1 MPQVPR
7 LPRETSGHAKRRWMS
22 PSATP
27 AKQNVGGYNNWENV
41 YIIGIHTGCND
52 NTQKNKVPRLPR
64 KTKVDVSK
72 CHACHA
78 KCRGAPGDERRPST
92 PPCRASPVP
101 QAPRLTPNA
110 GSCRQVQRLPRKWNV
125 DVTSSTPAT
134 QMERRCHQVPRL
146 PHKVPRRPGRLTV
159 TKHATRASPVP
170 QVPRLPRKENVCDV
184 TKCHTCQA
192 KRRWMSPSLPRKVPR
207 CHRRPAPATQRECGC
222 LTVPRL
228 PRKTK
233 VNVAKCHACHVKR
246 RWMSPSATPAT
257 RPVP

>member
-1 MPQVPR
+1 
-7 LPRETSGHAKRRWMS
+7 MS

-27 AKQNVGGYNNWENV
+27 ATSNEGRCRQVPRNGAQARHQSQPSATSATSDTPATWNEVAATQNVGG
-41 YIIGIHTGCND
+41 CR
-52 NTQKNKVPRLPR
+52 QVPRLPR

-72 CHACHA
+72 WHACHS

-101 QAPRLTPNA
+101 QAPRLTRNA

-134 QMERRCHQVPRL
+134 QSAAAPR
-146 PHKVPRRPGRLTV
+146 
-159 TKHATRASPVP
+159 ATNGDQARASPVP
-170 QVPRLPRKENVCDV
+170 QVPRLPRKENVCRCHQVPHLPGKTKVDV
-184 TKCHTCQA
+184 TKWHACHA
-192 KRRWMSPSLPRKVPR
+192 KCRGVTGDW
-207 CHRRPAPATQRECGC
+207 RPAPATQRECGC

-246 RWMSPSATPAT
+246 RWMLPSATPAT
-257 RPVP
+257 RSVP